1 MLLFL
6 CVSSYV
12 YWILIIPVLVEPRG
26 GNQDDFDDTLK
37 GYYNSIH
44 QGGKRDVGRKRK
56 GKNLGMR
63 NQKKIDFTEKSE
75 KGAAFLAVCRGK
87 V

>member
-1 MLLFL
+1 MLIG
-6 CVSSYV
+6 S
-12 YWILIIPVLVEPRG
+12 VLVEPRG

-44 QGGKRDVGRKRK
+44 QGGRRDVGRKRK
-56 GKNLGMR
+56 GKNFGMK
-63 NQKKIDFTEKSE
+63 NLKEIYSTEKSK

-87 V
+87 VLHLLCNILSGILR